1 LSPQF
6 DRRGEGIVVTLDAN
20 EIELLRT
27 IPDEVRGALESPT
40 AKDDPVYNR
49 LFPSAYLDPTEESA
63 EQEWQELV
71 HPELLQTRLDALELV
86 TTTLDRAVTKRGRAE
101 VELAPEEV
109 EAWLG
114 VVNDARLTLGTRLGV
129 TEDAESEAIDPS
141 DPTAPAHAVYG
152 WLTWFENDLVETLL
166 G

>member
-1 LSPQF
+1 VSPRF
-6 DRRGEGIVVTLDAN
+6 DRRGESIVVTLDTN
-20 EIELLRT
+20 EVELLRT
-27 IPDEVRGALESPT
+27 IPGEVRAAVEKPGS
-40 AKDDPVYNR
+40 KDDPVYNR

-71 HPELLQTRLDALELV
+71 HPELLQSRLAALELV
-86 TTTLDRAVTKRGRAE
+86 ATTLDRAVTKRGRAE
-101 VELAPEEV
+101 VELTPEEV

-129 TEDAESEAIDPS
+129 TEDAESEAVDPS

>member
-1 LSPQF
+1 MSPQF
-6 DRRGEGIVVTLDAN
+6 DRRGDGVVVTLDAN
-20 EIELLRT
+20 EIELLRS
-27 IPDEVRGALESPT
+27 IPGEVRGALEKPAS
-40 AKDDPVYNR
+40 KDDPVYNR

-71 HPELLQTRLDALELV
+71 HPELLQSRLAALELV
-86 TTTLDRAVTKRGRAE
+86 NTTLDRAITKRGRAE

-129 TEDAESEAIDPS
+129 TEDAESEALEPS
-141 DPTAPAHAVYG
+141 DPEAAAHAVYG

>member
-1 LSPQF
+1 MSPRF
-6 DRRGEGIVVTLDAN
+6 DRRGEGVVVTLDTN
-20 EIELLRT
+20 EVELLRA
-27 IPDEVRGALESPT
+27 IPGEVRGALERPAS
-40 AKDDPVYNR
+40 KDDPVYNR

-71 HPELLQTRLDALELV
+71 HPELLQSRLAALELV

-141 DPTAPAHAVYG
+141 DPSAPAHAVYG

>member
-1 LSPQF
+1 MSPQF

-27 IPDEVRGALESPT
+27 IPDEVRRALEKPAS
-40 AKDDPVYNR
+40 KDDAVYNR
-49 LFPSAYLDPTEESA
+49 LFPSAYLDPTEEGA

-71 HPELLQTRLDALELV
+71 HPELLQSRLSALELV
-86 TTTLDRAVTKRGRAE
+86 TTTLERAVTKRGRAE

-141 DPTAPAHAVYG
+141 DPTAPTHAVYG

>member
-1 LSPQF
+1 MSPQF
-6 DRRGEGIVVTLDAN
+6 ERRGERIVVTLDPN
-20 EIELLRT
+20 EVGLLRT
-27 IPDEVRGALESPT
+27 IPDEVRAALEKPAS
-40 AKDDPVYNR
+40 KDDPVYNR

-63 EQEWQELV
+63 EQEWQQLV
-71 HPELLQTRLDALELV
+71 HPELLQSRLAALDLV
-86 TTTLDRAVTKRGRAE
+86 TTTLDRAETKRGRAE
-101 VELAPEEV
+101 VELAPDEV

>member
-1 LSPQF
+1 MSPRF
-6 DRRGEGIVVTLDAN
+6 DRRGDAVLVTLEAN
-20 EIELLRT
+20 EVELLRT
-27 IPDEVRGALESPT
+27 IPDEVRGALTESPS
-40 AKDDPVYNR
+40 KDDPVYNR

-71 HPELLQTRLDALELV
+71 HPELLQSRLAALELV
-86 TTTLDRAVTKRGRAE
+86 MATLDRAVTKRGRAE

-141 DPTAPAHAVYG
+141 DPEAAAHAVYG

>member
-1 LSPQF
+1 MSPQF

>member
-1 LSPQF
+1 VSPQV

-27 IPDEVRGALESPT
+27 IPDEIRGALEKPAS
-40 AKDDPVYNR
+40 KDDPVYNR
-49 LFPSAYLDPTEESA
+49 LFPSAYLDPTEEGA

-71 HPELLQTRLDALELV
+71 HPELLQSRLAALELV
-86 TTTLDRAVTKRGRAE
+86 TSTLDRAVTKRGRAE
-101 VELAPEEV
+101 VELAPDEV

-141 DPTAPAHAVYG
+141 DPTAAAHAVYG
-152 WLTWFENDLVETLL
+152 WLTWFENDLIETLL

>member
-1 LSPQF
+1 VSPRF
-6 DRRGEGIVVTLDAN
+6 ERRGEGVVVTLDAN

-27 IPDEVRGALESPT
+27 VPNEVRGAIGGAPT
-40 AKDDPVYNR
+40 KDDPVYNR

-71 HPELLQTRLDALELV
+71 HPELMQSRLAALDLV
-86 TTTLDRAVTKRGRAE
+86 TATLDRAVTKRGRAE
-101 VELAPEEV
+101 VEL
-109 EAWLG
+109 G
-114 VVNDARLTLGTRLGV
+114 VINDARLTLGTRLGV

-141 DPTAPAHAVYG
+141 DPEAAKHAMYG
-152 WLTWFENDLVETLL
+152 WLTWLENDLVETLL

>member
-1 LSPQF
+1 MSPQF

-27 IPDEVRGALESPT
+27 IPDEVRRALEKPAS
-40 AKDDPVYNR
+40 KDDPVYNR

-71 HPELLQTRLDALELV
+71 HPELLQSRLTALELV
-86 TTTLDRAVTKRGRAE
+86 TTTLERAITKRGRAE

-129 TEDAESEAIDPS
+129 TEDAEAEALDPS
-141 DPTAPAHAVYG
+141 DPTAPTQAVYG

>member
-1 LSPQF
+1 MSPQV

-27 IPDEVRGALESPT
+27 IPDEIRGALEKPAS
-40 AKDDPVYNR
+40 KDDPVYNR
-49 LFPSAYLDPTEESA
+49 LFPSAYLDPTEEGA

-71 HPELLQTRLDALELV
+71 HPELLQSRLAALELV
-86 TTTLDRAVTKRGRAE
+86 TSTLDRAVTKRGRAE
-101 VELAPEEV
+101 VELAPDEV

-141 DPTAPAHAVYG
+141 DPTAAAHAVYG
-152 WLTWFENDLVETLL
+152 WLTWFENDLIETLL

>member
-1 LSPQF
+1 VSPQF
-6 DRRGEGIVVTLDAN
+6 DRRGEGVVVTLDAN
-20 EIELLRT
+20 EVELLRT
-27 IPDEVRGALESPT
+27 IPGEVRGALEQPES
-40 AKDDPVYNR
+40 KDDPVYNR

-71 HPELLQTRLDALELV
+71 HPELLQARLAALDLMA
-86 TTTLDRAVTKRGRAE
+86 TTLDRAVTKRGRAE

-114 VVNDARLTLGTRLGV
+114 VVNDARLALGTRLGV

-141 DPTAPAHAVYG
+141 DPTAPAHAAYG

>member
-1 LSPQF
+1 MSPSF
-6 DRRGEGIVVTLDAN
+6 DRRGSGVVVTLEAN
-20 EIELLRT
+20 EVELLRT
-27 IPDEVRGALESPT
+27 IPDEVRGALADPGG
-40 AKDDPVYNR
+40 KDDPVHNR

-71 HPELLQTRLDALELV
+71 HPELLQSRLAAVDLV
-86 TTTLDRAVTKRGRAE
+86 TATLDRAATKRGRAE
-101 VELAPEEV
+101 VELTPEEV

-141 DPTAPAHAVYG
+141 DPEAAAHAVYG
-152 WLTWFENDLVETLL
+152 WLTWFENDLLETLL

>member
-1 LSPQF
+1 MSPQF
-6 DRRGEGIVVTLDAN
+6 ARRGEGVVVTLDAN
-20 EIELLRT
+20 EIDLLRT
-27 IPDEVRGALESPT
+27 IPDEVRRALEKPAS
-40 AKDDPVYNR
+40 KDDAVYNR
-49 LFPSAYLDPTEESA
+49 LFPSAYLDPTEEGA

-71 HPELLQTRLDALELV
+71 HPELLQSRLSALELV
-86 TTTLDRAVTKRGRAE
+86 TTTLERAVTKRGRAE

-141 DPTAPAHAVYG
+141 DPTAPTHAVYG

>member
-1 LSPQF
+1 MSPQF
-6 DRRGEGIVVTLDAN
+6 ERRGEGIVVTLDAN
-20 EIELLRT
+20 EVELLRT
-27 IPDEVRGALESPT
+27 IPDEVRAALEKPVS
-40 AKDDPVYNR
+40 KDDPVYNR

-63 EQEWQELV
+63 EQDWQELV
-71 HPELLQTRLDALELV
+71 HPELLQSRLAALELV
-86 TTTLDRAVTKRGRAE
+86 TTTLDRAETKRGRAQ
-101 VELAPEEV
+101 VELAPDEV

-152 WLTWFENDLVETLL
+152 WLTWFENDLVDTLL

>member
-1 LSPQF
+1 VSPRF
-6 DRRGEGIVVTLDAN
+6 DRRGEGVLVTLDAN
-20 EIELLRT
+20 EVELLRT
-27 IPDEVRGALESPT
+27 IPDEVRGALEKPA
-40 AKDDPVYNR
+40 AKDDPVYTR

-71 HPELLQTRLDALELV
+71 HPDLLQSRLAALELV
-86 TTTLDRAVTKRGRAE
+86 TATLDRAATKRGRAE

-141 DPTAPAHAVYG
+141 DPTAAAHAVYG
-152 WLTWFENDLVETLL
+152 WLTWFENDLLETLL
-166 G
+166 S

>member
-1 LSPQF
+1 VSPQV

-27 IPDEVRGALESPT
+27 IPDEIRGALEKPAS
-40 AKDDPVYNR
+40 KDDPVYNR
-49 LFPSAYLDPTEESA
+49 LFPSAYLDPTEEGA

-71 HPELLQTRLDALELV
+71 HPELLQSRLAALELV
-86 TTTLDRAVTKRGRAE
+86 TSTLDRAVTKRGRAE
-101 VELAPEEV
+101 VELAPDEV

-141 DPTAPAHAVYG
+141 DPTAAAHAVYG

>member
-1 LSPQF
+1 MSPQF
-6 DRRGEGIVVTLDAN
+6 DRRGDGVVVTLDAN
-20 EIELLRT
+20 EIELLRS
-27 IPDEVRGALESPT
+27 IPGEVRGALEKPAS
-40 AKDDPVYNR
+40 KDDPVYNR

-71 HPELLQTRLDALELV
+71 HPELLQSRLAALELV
-86 TTTLDRAVTKRGRAE
+86 NTTLDRAVTKRGRAE

-129 TEDAESEAIDPS
+129 TEDAESEALEPS
-141 DPTAPAHAVYG
+141 DPEAAAHAVYG

>member
-1 LSPQF
+1 MSPQF

-27 IPDEVRGALESPT
+27 IPDEVRRALEKPAS
-40 AKDDPVYNR
+40 KDDPVYNR
-49 LFPSAYLDPTEESA
+49 LFPSAYLDPTEEGA

-71 HPELLQTRLDALELV
+71 HPELLQSRLAALELV
-86 TTTLDRAVTKRGRAE
+86 TTTLERAVTKRGRAE

-129 TEDAESEAIDPS
+129 TEDAEAEALDPS
-141 DPTAPAHAVYG
+141 DPTAPTQAVYG

>member
-1 LSPQF
+1 VSPRF
-6 DRRGEGIVVTLDAN
+6 DRRGDAVVVTLDAN
-20 EIELLRT
+20 EVELLRT
-27 IPDEVRGALESPT
+27 IPDEVRSVLTDPPS
-40 AKDDPVYNR
+40 KDDPVYNR

-71 HPELLQTRLDALELV
+71 HPELLQSRLAALELV
-86 TTTLDRAVTKRGRAE
+86 MVTLDRAVTKRGRAE
-101 VELAPEEV
+101 VELSPEEV

-141 DPTAPAHAVYG
+141 DPEAAVHAVYG
-152 WLTWFENDLVETLL
+152 WLTWFENDLLETLL

>member
-1 LSPQF
+1 M
-6 DRRGEGIVVTLDAN
+6 
-20 EIELLRT
+20 
-27 IPDEVRGALESPT
+27 
-40 AKDDPVYNR
+40 
-49 LFPSAYLDPTEESA
+49 
-63 EQEWQELV
+63 
-71 HPELLQTRLDALELV
+71 HPELLQSRLAALELV
-86 TTTLDRAVTKRGRAE
+86 MTTLDRAVTKRGRTE

-141 DPTAPAHAVYG
+141 EPEAAAHAVYG
-152 WLTWFENDLVETLL
+152 WLTWFENDLLETLL

>member
-1 LSPQF
+1 VSPKF
-6 DRRGEGIVVTLDAN
+6 DRRGEAIVVTLDVN
-20 EIELLRT
+20 EVELLRA
-27 IPDEVRGALESPT
+27 IPGEVRAALETPAS
-40 AKDDPVYNR
+40 KDDPVYNR

-71 HPELLQTRLDALELV
+71 HPELLQSRLAALDLV
-86 TTTLDRAVTKRGRAE
+86 AATLDRAVTQRGRAE

-114 VVNDARLTLGTRLGV
+114 VVNDARLALGTRLGV
-129 TEDAESEAIDPS
+129 TEDAESEAIDQS
-141 DPTAPAHAVYG
+141 DPTAPAHALYG

>member
-1 LSPQF
+1 MSARF
-6 DRRGEGIVVTLDAN
+6 ERRGDGVIVSLETAEV
-20 EIELLRT
+20 ELLRSVPAELQT
-27 IPDEVRGALESPT
+27 VLAEPS
-40 AKDDPVYNR
+40 AKEDPVYNR
-49 LFPSAYLDPTEESA
+49 LFPSAYLDPTEENA

-71 HPELLQTRLDALELV
+71 HPELLQSRLAALELV
-86 TTTLDRAVTKRGRAE
+86 SATLDRATTKRGRAE

-114 VVNDARLTLGTRLGV
+114 VINDARLTLGTRLGV
-129 TEDAESEAIDPS
+129 TENAESEAIDPA
-141 DPTAPAHAVYG
+141 DPEASAHAVYG

>member
-1 LSPQF
+1 VSPKF
-6 DRRGEGIVVTLDAN
+6 DRRGEGVVVTLDAN

-27 IPDEVRGALESPT
+27 VPNEVRGAIGGSP

-63 EQEWQELV
+63 EREWQELV
-71 HPELLQTRLDALELV
+71 QPELMQSRLTALDLV
-86 TTTLDRAVTKRGRAE
+86 TATLDRAVIKRGRAE
-101 VELAPEEV
+101 VELGPEEV

-114 VVNDARLTLGTRLGV
+114 VINDARLTLGTRLGV

-141 DPTAPAHAVYG
+141 DPDAAKHAMYG
-152 WLTWFENDLVETLL
+152 WLTWLENDLVETLL

>member
-1 LSPQF
+1 MSPRF
-6 DRRGEGIVVTLDAN
+6 DRRGDAVVVTLDAN
-20 EIELLRT
+20 EVELLRT
-27 IPDEVRGALESPT
+27 IPDEVRNALTDPPS
-40 AKDDPVYNR
+40 KDDPVYNR

-71 HPELLQTRLDALELV
+71 HPELLQSRLAALELV
-86 TTTLDRAVTKRGRAE
+86 MVTLDRAVTKRGRAE

-141 DPTAPAHAVYG
+141 APEAPAHAVYG